1 MDPQELVAAV
11 IGRATPVASQQE
23 QPAELTPQE
32 AERRQSVWW
41 YLLVA
46 GLLLLATEMA
56 VANRLS
62 RNERF
67 L

>member
-11 IGRATPVASQQE
+11 TGRAVPTPSQAL
-23 QPAELTPQE
+23 PAEITAEE
-32 AERRQSVWW
+32 AERRQALWW
-41 YLLVA
+41 YLIVA
-46 GLLLLATEMA
+46 GLLLLTAEMG
-56 VANRLS
+56 VSNYLS